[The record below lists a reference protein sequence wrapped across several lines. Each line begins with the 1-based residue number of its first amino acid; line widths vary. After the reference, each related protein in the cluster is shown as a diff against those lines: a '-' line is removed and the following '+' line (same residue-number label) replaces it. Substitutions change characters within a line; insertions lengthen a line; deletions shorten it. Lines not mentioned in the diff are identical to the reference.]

1 MTKWREDAQ
10 PEWPEAATATG
21 ELTADGRARD
31 GRATQVFSEGDVRV
45 TGVRLPAGTEI
56 LRGIPRQSEG
66 EADSLSSSPE
76 ARTSRPAVR
85 DPWQEPEEA
94 GPGTSGPASA
104 PGSASAAGSAPA
116 PGSAAGTDARSEAG
130 EHSHDPHEVT
140 VQLDAVQLGDGFVR
154 QVKEG
159 PGVAPAADR
168 PVFVDESGRRSRR
181 FRRIGMAVAL
191 ACGIYAVVI
200 VATLMS
206 GNSNAPWLPVPG
218 QKENPPAGQ
227 VDSPPLPAESAPAS
241 HPGVTAPSGTPAAGG
256 TTVPSSGP
264 SALRP
269 EATAGTGRPDP
280 SAEPTPKATR
290 TAPAP
295 GPGASEPAPS
305 EPADPPT
312 TPATDPTP
320 TGGSTPEPT
329 ATTGTGDGG
338 DTGTVADGPA
348 EPQPV
353 AETPAA

>member
-10 PEWPEAATATG
+10 PEWPQAAAATG

-31 GRATQVFSEGDVRV
+31 GRATQVFPEGDVRV
-45 TGVRLPAGTEI
+45 TGARLPAGTEI
-56 LRGIPRQSEG
+56 LRGIPKQKEG
-66 EADSLSSSPE
+66 EADSLPSAQASATSKGAATSE
-76 ARTSRPAVR
+76 ASRPAVR

-94 GPGTSGPASA
+94 VADGPG
-104 PGSASAAGSAPA
+104 SAAGSAP
-116 PGSAAGTDARSEAG
+116 GSAAGSA
-130 EHSHDPHEVT
+130 EHTHDPHEVT

-154 QVKEG
+154 HVKEG
-159 PGVAPAADR
+159 PGTAPVADR

-191 ACGIYAVVI
+191 ACGVYAVVI

-227 VDSPPLPAESAPAS
+227 VDSPSLPAESAPAS
-241 HPGVTAPSGTPAAGG
+241 DTGATVPSGTPAAGE
-256 TTVPSSGP
+256 TAMPTSGP

-269 EATAGTGRPDP
+269 EATAGSGRPDP
-280 SAEPTPKATR
+280 SAEPTPKASR
-290 TAPAP
+290 TAPAQ
-295 GPGASEPAPS
+295 GGGGASEPAAPS
-305 EPADPPT
+305 KPADPPS

-329 ATTGTGDGG
+329 TTTGTGDGG
-338 DTGTVADGPA
+338 GGGGDTGTVAEGPV

-353 AETPAA
+353 TEPPAV

>member
-1 MTKWREDAQ
+1 VRVTKWREDAQ

-21 ELTADGRARD
+21 ELTADGRGPDR
-31 GRATQVFSEGDVRV
+31 RATQVFAEGDVRV
-45 TGVRLPAGTEI
+45 TGTRLPAGTEI

-66 EADSLSSSPE
+66 EADSLSSSPGS
-76 ARTSRPAVR
+76 RTTRPAVR

-104 PGSASAAGSAPA
+104 PDSGAGAAPDSGAGSV
-116 PGSAAGTDARSEAG
+116 AG
-130 EHSHDPHEVT
+130 EHTHDPHEVT

-227 VDSPPLPAESAPAS
+227 VDSPPLPAESAPAT
-241 HPGVTAPSGTPAAGG
+241 GTGATVPSGTPTAGE
-256 TTVPSSGP
+256 TAPPTSGP
-264 SALRP
+264 SALQP
-269 EATAGTGRPDP
+269 VATAGTGRSDT
-280 SAEPTPKATR
+280 SAKPTPTPTR
-290 TAPAP
+290 TSAAP
-295 GPGASEPAPS
+295 GSGATDPAS
-305 EPADPPT
+305 TKPADPPT

-320 TGGSTPEPT
+320 TGGTTPEPT
-329 ATTGTGDGG
+329 TTTGTGDDG
-338 DTGTVADGPA
+338 DTGTVAEGPV

-353 AETPAA
+353 TGTPAL

>member
-1 MTKWREDAQ
+1 MRVTKWREDAQ

-45 TGVRLPAGTEI
+45 TGTRLPAGTEI

-66 EADSLSSSPE
+66 EADSLSSSQ
-76 ARTSRPAVR
+76 ASRTAQVSSTLQGARPAVR
-85 DPWQEPEEA
+85 DPWQEPAEA
-94 GPGTSGPASA
+94 DPDESE
-104 PGSASAAGSAPA
+104 AGSAGTA
-116 PGSAAGTDARSEAG
+116 SESA
-130 EHSHDPHEVT
+130 EHTHDPHEVT

-181 FRRIGMAVAL
+181 FRRIGMAIAL

-200 VATLMS
+200 VATLLS

-218 QKENPPAGQ
+218 QQENPPAGQ

-241 HPGVTAPSGTPAAGG
+241 HPGATAPSGTPTAGG

-264 SALRP
+264 SAFRP
-269 EATAGTGRPDP
+269 EATAGTGRPGT

-295 GPGASEPAPS
+295 DTGASEPAPS

-312 TPATDPTP
+312 APATDPAP

-329 ATTGTGDGG
+329 TTTGTGDGG
-338 DTGTVADGPA
+338 DTGTVAEGPA
-348 EPQPV
+348 KPQPV
-353 AETPAA
+353 AGTPAV